1 MTDVIVVGGGV
12 GGLVAA
18 RHIARH
24 GMRVLVLEASDGLGG
39 KVAAH
44 EVAGI
49 ELDAGAESF
58 ATRGDTVA
66 KLARELGLEVVSPD
80 PVGAWLRS
88 PDGRSFP
95 MPKTGVLG
103 IPSVPMARDV
113 IEVIGVTGALRAQL
127 DSLMSA
133 GPASKE
139 RMLGPLVRRRMGR
152 RVLDRLVAPVTLGV
166 HSKHPDELE
175 VDVVSPGLRRALA
188 QEGSLAQ
195 AVDQLRSAAPAGSA
209 VQGIPGGIRELVR
222 ALERELRRFGADVR
236 TGIRVAEA
244 DAAGVTLQNGDRLAA
259 DAVVLAAPLAD
270 DRPVSIVLATLVV
283 DSPALDAGPR
293 GTGML
298 VARGAPG
305 IRAKALTHATIKW
318 PWLAEALPPHRH
330 VLRLSYENAPDDLE
344 GVARADASALLGVEL
359 PPPVGFDRV
368 DWRAPAARTSAPAG
382 MYLVGEAAAG
392 VGLAAVVAQARTEAE
407 RLLEALGTF
416 G

>member
-24 GMRVLVLEASDGLGG
+24 GLRVLVLEASDHLGG
-39 KVAAH
+39 KVSGH
-44 EVAGI
+44 QVAGI

-66 KLARELGLEVVSPD
+66 KLARELGLQIVSPD

-95 MPKTGVLG
+95 LPKTGLLG
-103 IPSVPMARDV
+103 IPSVPMSRDV
-113 IEVIGVTGALRAQL
+113 IDVVGVTGALRAQL
-127 DSLMSA
+127 DSLMSSA
-133 GPASKE
+133 PGSKQ

-152 RVLDRLVAPVTLGV
+152 RVLERLVAPVTLGV

-175 VDVVSPGLRRALA
+175 VDVVAPGLRRALE

-209 VQGIPGGIRELVR
+209 VQGIPGGIRQLVA
-222 ALERELRRFGADVR
+222 ALERELLRFGADLR
-236 TGIRVAEA
+236 TGIRVIEA
-244 DAAGVTLQNGDRLAA
+244 DATGVTLHDGDRLAA
-259 DAVVLAAPLAD
+259 DAVVLATALAD
-270 DRPVSIVLATLVV
+270 DRPTSIVLATLVV
-283 DSPALDAGPR
+283 DCPALDSAPR

-298 VARGAPG
+298 VARGTPG
-305 IRAKALTHATIKW
+305 IRAKALTHATVKW
-318 PWLAEALPPHRH
+318 PWLAETLPPHRH
-330 VLRLSYENAPDDLE
+330 VLRLSYGDAPADLE
-344 GVARADASALLGVEL
+344 RVALAEASALLGVGL

-368 DWRAPAARTSAPAG
+368 DWATPAPRGAAPSG
-382 MYLVGEAAAG
+382 VFLVGESAAG
-392 VGLAAVVAQARTEAE
+392 VGLAAVVGQARTEAE